1 MSKIESILAHE
12 ILDSRANPTIETV
25 VVLSDGSIA
34 RSSVPNGA
42 IKGTYEAT
50 PLFDEDMTR
59 MQGLGV
65 LKAVETVNNI
75 IAPKLKGMEA
85 TEQKKIDRIMIEM
98 DGTQNKMKLGSNS
111 TLSVSQA
118 VAKAA
123 AKSSLLPLSLYLR
136 EQVAKT
142 NREHKIPCPMFN
154 VIEGGKHAEGGLNF
168 QEFLLIPASSHSYEK
183 ALEIGVTIYKKLKQ
197 LLKDTNQSTLY
208 AEEGGFAPTYTSN
221 SEAFRSIRAAIS
233 DSPYDY
239 LRDIFMGVDIS
250 ANSFLSNNKYTL
262 KDKNGQ
268 LSQDDLIEIY
278 QGLFTEHSLVYFEDP
293 FGEDDWDGWKKMYKE
308 FASKAL
314 ICGDDITSTN
324 PYRIQSALNNNVLNA
339 IVIKPTQIGT
349 VTETLAV
356 VEIARYK
363 QLKTIISNRSGET
376 GDDFIADLAVAV
388 DSDYVKFGA
397 PSRERIIKYNRLLSI
412 QKELAGAT
420 LL

>member
-1 MSKIESILAHE
+1 MSKIESIIAHE

-25 VVLSDGSIA
+25 IILSDGTTA

-42 IKGTYEAT
+42 IKGTYEAA
-50 PLFDEDMTR
+50 PLFDGDMAR

-65 LKAVETVNNI
+65 LKAVDTVNNI
-75 IAPKLKGMEA
+75 IAPKLIGIEA

-111 TLSVSQA
+111 TLSISQA

-136 EQVAKT
+136 QQVAKT

-168 QEFLLIPASSHSYEK
+168 QEFLLIPASSHTYEK

-197 LLKDTNQSTLY
+197 HLKDNNQPTLY
-208 AEEGGFAPTYTSN
+208 AEEGGFAPSYTSN
-221 SEAFRSIRAAIS
+221 SEAFRSIRAVIS

-278 QGLFTEHSLVYFEDP
+278 QGIFAEHSLVYFEDP
-293 FGEDDWDGWKKMYKE
+293 FAEDDWDGWKKMYQT
-308 FASKAL
+308 FSSRAL

-349 VTETLAV
+349 VTETMAV
-356 VEIARYK
+356 VEIARFK
-363 QLKTIISNRSGET
+363 QLKTVISNRSGET

-412 QKELAGAT
+412 QKELEGVN